1 MNENKPKA
9 DAKSPPAPAGKATP
23 PAPEKDF
30 NPSEEL
36 AVRRQKLADLR
47 ARGIDPYPP
56 RFNLKPTL
64 ATDQVLIKYADLQ
77 GEAKSPG
84 KVTLAGRLVGRRGH
98 GKAMFANILDGGGR
112 IQIYAKIDILGE
124 AAFAD
129 FEKLDLGDFIAVQG
143 EVFRTHRGELTLSV
157 EKYEFLAKSLHPLP
171 EKFHGLVDKETRYR
185 QRYADLIANPQVKET
200 FKTRSRVINL
210 IKKYLDEKGFL
221 EVDTPVLHD
230 IAEGAAA
237 QPFVTYHRAHD
248 STLYLRIALEL
259 HLKRLI
265 VGGFDKVYEMGRV
278 FRNEG
283 LSWKHNPEY
292 TLLELYQAYADY
304 HDMMDLTEDLIC
316 RLVKEL
322 TGGDRL
328 NYQGQELNFA
338 KPWAR
343 LTMQEVTKKYTG
355 MDILNSDIKDLAA
368 YAKSQGIEL
377 AYTHNRGAI
386 VETIYEKMVEPN
398 LIQPTFIYDY
408 LVETSPL
415 AKNKPDD
422 PRLVERFELI
432 INGMEIANAFSEL
445 NDPIEQRKRF
455 KEQNTSQ
462 IEGGTSPIKS
472 NEPSTLKEAAKK
484 PRLDEDFITALEYG
498 MPPTGGLGIGIDR
511 LVMLLTDAHSIRDVL
526 LFPHLRPI
534 STGTAE
540 TV

>member
-1 MNENKPKA
+1 MTEKDAQPKQGKPQQ
-9 DAKSPPAPAGKATP
+9 
-23 PAPEKDF
+23 PAPEKVI

-47 ARGIDPYPP
+47 AKGVDPYPP
-56 RFNLKPTL
+56 RFDLKPTL
-64 ATDQVLIKYADLQ
+64 TTDQALTKYADLQ
-77 GEAKSPG
+77 GEAKSPE

-98 GKAMFANILDGGGR
+98 GKAIFANILDSGGR
-112 IQIYAKIDILGE
+112 IQIYAKIDVLGE

-143 EVFRTHRGELTLSV
+143 EVFRTHRGELTLAV
-157 EKYEFLAKSLHPLP
+157 EKFEFLSKSLHPLP

-200 FKTRSRVINL
+200 FITRSRVINA
-210 IKKYLDEKGFL
+210 IKRYLDGKGFL

-237 QPFVTYHRAHD
+237 QPFVTFHRAHD
-248 STLYLRIALEL
+248 SILYLRIALEL

-304 HDMMDLTEDLIC
+304 HDMMDLTEDLISG
-316 RLVKEL
+316 LVKEFKGDYKL
-322 TGGDRL
+322 T
-328 NYQGQELNFA
+328 YQDKELNFA

-343 LTMQEVTKKYTG
+343 MTMQEAIKKFTG
-355 MDILNSDIKDLAA
+355 QDILNADVKDLAA

-377 AYTHNRGAI
+377 PYANNRGAI

-422 PRLVERFELI
+422 PRLVERFEFI
-432 INGMEIANAFSEL
+432 VNSMEIANAFSEL
-445 NDPIEQRKRF
+445 NDPIEQKKRF
-455 KEQNTSQ
+455 LEQQTTQ
-462 IEGGTSPIKS
+462 VAGGTSPIKS
-472 NEPSTLKEAAKK
+472 QEPEILKNAAKK
-484 PRLDEDFITALEYG
+484 PRIDEDFITALEFG

-511 LVMLLTDAHSIRDVL
+511 VVMLLTDSHSIRDVL
-526 LFPHLRPI
+526 LFPHLRPQ
-534 STGTAE
+534 AE
-540 TV
+540 